1 MCKWIFTVE
10 IERAQ
15 VFSVFRFRSGEQSEV
30 ELDGGGAV
38 AVVGEAVDPVLRRQ
52 TDADENDDE
61 DIQGNRQKYQ
71 SFETLSHSL
80 KRKVP
85 LRVRFV
91 IAFLRCLNLRP
102 IYTRV

>member
-1 MCKWIFTVE
+1 
-10 IERAQ
+10 
-15 VFSVFRFRSGEQSEV
+15 
-30 ELDGGGAV
+30 
-38 AVVGEAVDPVLRRQ
+38 LRRQ

-80 KRKVP
+80 QRKVP

-91 IAFLRCLNLRP
+91 IAFLRCLSLRS
-102 IYTRV
+102 IYTRVRFRIRLVCVFKKQKSFCSYEWANLM